1 MTYTLC
7 KVNEHLHII
16 YTTVGLPKADGRRLF
31 AESTSGP
38 RKLSVN
44 PVVLCFIQIFR
55 GGLGHCSR
63 GR

>member
-1 MTYTLC
+1 MGDHTNMLKYN
-7 KVNEHLHII
+7 KFPEN
-16 YTTVGLPKADGRRLF
+16 YGLI
-31 AESTSGP
+31 SG
-38 RKLSVN
+38 KLSVN